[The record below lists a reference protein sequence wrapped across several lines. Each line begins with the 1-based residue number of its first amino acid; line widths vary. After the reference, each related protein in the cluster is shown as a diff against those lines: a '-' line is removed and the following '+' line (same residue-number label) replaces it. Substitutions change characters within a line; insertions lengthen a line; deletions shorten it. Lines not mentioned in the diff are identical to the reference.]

1 MNADDIEFDERVVA
15 QVDASIWR
23 AIRAGHFRLAVKC
36 RGCGRWLLNPD
47 SKLAHLGPDC
57 AAKAV
62 DK

>member
-1 MNADDIEFDERVVA
+1 VNTNDIEFDERVVA

-47 SKLAHLGPDC
+47 SKLAHLGPEC

-62 DK
+62 R